1 MISLNGRIKVYG
13 FLAGLLL
20 GLCFYTPVFASSPSY
35 AADEESMSAAS
46 DWYLLS
52 RDIYGL
58 TGTELQNPPAGTSG
72 AHFAF
77 TQPINLQADP
87 ASTYGRYINGFL
99 QIDYYLEFP
108 AASGSLIP
116 DVRDFQYTW
125 HGSEIEHT
133 IVAVGRPSLINGN
146 SYDTFHCAVYLFF
159 DNLYIYDMQPL
170 NLGYFDLEFNGIFP
184 LIVSGM
190 ELNVIES
197 GTIVNDRTTI
207 SSSAEYSH
215 GHLNSLKECIIAAIN
230 SATDLDTIVSLLT
243 AINNYDASILS
254 QLQAMYSTNLLIY
267 DRLGAI
273 LDALSVIQSQT
284 NNELSIVLTN
294 ISNNTT
300 ELNDALGDYMLPIVD
315 INGIVD
321 NVENRLDRNYLTHT
335 PGDTVFAWQWIQ
347 YLDIG
352 MWMLGLALSAG
363 IVSYL
368 VFGRPH

>member
-20 GLCFYTPVFASSPSY
+20 GLCFYVPVSASSPSY

-58 TGTELQNPPAGTSG
+58 TGTEIQNPPAGTSG

-99 QIDYYLEFP
+99 EIDYYLEFT
-108 AASGSLIP
+108 AGSLSLIP
-116 DVRDFQYTW
+116 DIQDFQYTW
-125 HGSEIEHT
+125 HGSDIENA
-133 IVAVGRPSLINGN
+133 IVAVARPSLINGN
-146 SYDTFHCAVYLFF
+146 SYDTFHCGVYLFF

-170 NLGYFDLEFNGIFP
+170 DLGYFDLEFNGIFTMF
-184 LIVSGM
+184 SGQT
-190 ELNVIES
+190 LNVIES
-197 GTIVNDRTTI
+197 GIIVNDRTTI

-230 SATDLDTIVSLLT
+230 SATDLDTVVSLLT

-254 QLQAMYSTNLLIY
+254 QLQAMYSSNLLIY

-300 ELNDALGDYMLPIVD
+300 ELNDALADYMLPIVD

-321 NVENRLDRNYLTHT
+321 NVDNRLDRNYLTHT
-335 PGDTVFAWQWIQ
+335 PGDTIFAWQWIQ

-368 VFGRPH
+368 VYGRPH